1 MKGLRSTLLGTSFL
15 PPNDNQ
21 MRRNRVYKSLRNY
34 TDLIVKEAMNR
45 ILLIC
50 IALLAAVSAGYAQPR
65 PVDTASKT
73 TATPAPVAAAPES
86 FEAKYEGGMF
96 GYTKKEEGTLKF
108 DDANERLVFFDKNK
122 TERFHIP
129 YKSVLVIYPQSRSVT
144 STAGNVVSHIPLPG
158 SFLGGFMKEKRR
170 YIILHFDDP
179 DVAARGVVN
188 FKLENKE
195 LLDSVMHS
203 LAGKSQL
210 VQRGD
215 AFYRP
220 RKAGKN
226 EI

>member
-1 MKGLRSTLLGTSFL
+1 
-15 PPNDNQ
+15 
-21 MRRNRVYKSLRNY
+21 
-34 TDLIVKEAMNR
+34 MNR
-45 ILLIC
+45 IVFI
-50 IALLAAVSAGYAQPR
+50 ITALFLGVSAAVAQPR
-65 PVDTASKT
+65 PVEATSK
-73 TATPAPVAAAPES
+73 PAAAPVSPAPPS

-96 GYTKKEEGTLKF
+96 GYGKKELGTLKF
-108 DDANERLVFFDKNK
+108 DDENYRLVFFGKDQKEK
-122 TERFHIP
+122 FHIP
-129 YKSVLVIYPQSRSVT
+129 YKSVLVIYPQSKSVT
-144 STAGNVVSHIPLPG
+144 STAGNVVSAIPLPG
-158 SFLGGFMKEKRR
+158 AFLGGLIKEKRR

-195 LLDSVMHS
+195 LLDSVIRS

-220 RKAGKN
+220 RPTPKN